1 MNATKM
7 IALLL
12 GVASLGLFILFAF
25 VAFAGPTVLGGA
37 VPAPWPLDK
46 LSSGCLG
53 LVMFC
58 VSAPLSAMPGLAGLS
73 LWLFVIRKQDA
84 ATDWEVLA
92 GPEREAAFQSRLDG
106 LTRRLLE
113 HGGDPAA
120 LAPEIPIWIRDLD
133 GAQRNRVLRL
143 LAECGG
149 DDGPG
154 PSTRFIPSPDGAL
167 RPPGWWTRAF
177 SLGLLGFAAFCLLWG
192 AFVVFSSLTTHLGQ
206 VVLPGSTPVQAATGS
221 GGCFVIGLTALLAGL
236 AVHWLARREA
246 RGAQRRT
253 ASRQRISKV
262 ALESCLRQLES
273 LLKEPDANASP
284 AEAAAV
290 RIARARVVCTMPE
303 LDGADK
309 GRLIVQLHA
318 GRLLPRLALSGA
330 DLRGALL
337 AGTDLSAAAL
347 AGVDL
352 SGANLSRA
360 RLVRADLGASRLQG
374 ADLRGADAGGANLR
388 HADLRQARMHR
399 CNLSQADLR
408 GANVDGANLWQADL
422 TGAQMDRD
430 LAAVADSRSGQRPS
444 KELRRARR

>member
-53 LVMFC
+53 LTMFC

-73 LWLFVIRKQDA
+73 LWLFVVRKQDDA
-84 ATDWEVLA
+84 ANWEVLA

-106 LTRRLLE
+106 LTKRLLE

-120 LAPEIPIWIRDLD
+120 LAPEIPIWTRDLD

-149 DDGPG
+149 DSPRPSFGLVTSPG
-154 PSTRFIPSPDGAL
+154 DESRSPE
-167 RPPGWWTRAF
+167 WWTRAF
-177 SLGLLGFAAFCLLWG
+177 GLGLLGFATFCFLWG
-192 AFVVFSSLTTHLGQ
+192 AFVVVSSLITNLGQ
-206 VVLPGSTPVQAATGS
+206 VVLPGSTPVQAAAGS
-221 GGCFVIGLTALLAGL
+221 GGCFVIGLAALVAGL
-236 AVHWLARREA
+236 AVRWLARREA
-246 RGAQRRT
+246 KRAQRRT
-253 ASRQRISKV
+253 ASRQRVSNIV
-262 ALESCLRQLES
+262 LESCLRQLEN
-273 LLKEPDANASP
+273 LLKEPDTDPSP
-284 AEAAAV
+284 VEAAVV
-290 RIARARVVCTMPE
+290 RTARARVVCTMPE
-303 LDGADK
+303 LDRADK

-318 GRLLPRLALSGA
+318 GRLLSRLALSGA

-352 SGANLSRA
+352 SGADLSRA
-360 RLVRADLGASRLQG
+360 RLVRADLGACCLQG

-388 HADLRQARMHR
+388 HADLRQARMHH

-444 KELRRARR
+444 KELRGARQ